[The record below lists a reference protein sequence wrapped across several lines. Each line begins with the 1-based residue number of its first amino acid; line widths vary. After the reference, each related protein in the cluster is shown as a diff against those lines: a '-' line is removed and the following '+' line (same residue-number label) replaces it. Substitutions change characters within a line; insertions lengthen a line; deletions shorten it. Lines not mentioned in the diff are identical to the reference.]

1 MTAPIILYFLKANLI
16 IIGVWLFVRT
26 TLGRDTKFRRKR
38 IIMNCGIMLA
48 FLLPLLSTVKW
59 GSPPSA
65 PQAESPV
72 SGITLPS
79 IPIPIKIIARNE
91 PQVSATSPDF
101 VKIGTICYALVA
113 GLLIMRLA
121 MRILSVVRLS
131 SKWRK
136 DNTNSVTVYRI
147 PDSDCGPFSF
157 FNKIYVGNST
167 VLSDDMWRHEYTHIS
182 QWHSVDIVV
191 AEILTAILW
200 INPFAWLLRREMRDN
215 LEFLADEASLE
226 ASDRKSYQYSLL
238 NSCLSSPK
246 AMLCTNFNVS
256 SIKKRIR
263 MINRISTTSRGR
275 WIYLIATPLLFIA
288 ITVGCASPASENTP
302 PQTEAVETTASAE
315 NQEAPAPAVAATET
329 TETAISEEDTPTFGD
344 SEWALYDF
352 LGKNLTYPQS
362 AIDDSIEGTV
372 IITFVIAPD
381 GSVTNPRVKQGVRQ
395 DLDEA
400 ALSTVKKMPKWN
412 PAPSGRE
419 SEEISLPIKFRHQPT
434 TKPA

>member
-1 MTAPIILYFLKANLI
+1 MTIQIILYFLKVNLI
-16 IIGVWLFVRT
+16 IIGVWLFVRI

-59 GSPPSA
+59 VSPPSA

-72 SGITLPS
+72 PGITLPS

-91 PQVSATSPDF
+91 PQISEASSNHITGAV
-101 VKIGTICYALVA
+101 CYAA
-113 GLLIMRLA
+113 IMGLLIIRLA
-121 MRILSVVRLS
+121 MRLLSVAGLGR
-131 SKWRK
+131 KCRK
-136 DNTNSVTVYRI
+136 DITCSPTVYRI
-147 PDSDCGPFSF
+147 PDSDSGPFSF
-157 FNKIYVGNST
+157 FRRVYAGDRT
-167 VLSDDMWRHEYTHIS
+167 VLSADMLRHEEAHVS
-182 QWHSVDIVV
+182 QWHSADIILS
-191 AEILTAILW
+191 ELLTAILW
-200 INPFAWLLRREMRDN
+200 VNPMAWLLRREVRDN

-226 ASDRKSYQYSLL
+226 VSDRKSYQYSLL
-238 NSCLSSPK
+238 SLCHSSPK

-263 MINRISTTSRGR
+263 MINRISTTSHGR

-329 TETAISEEDTPTFGD
+329 TETAISKEDTPTFGD